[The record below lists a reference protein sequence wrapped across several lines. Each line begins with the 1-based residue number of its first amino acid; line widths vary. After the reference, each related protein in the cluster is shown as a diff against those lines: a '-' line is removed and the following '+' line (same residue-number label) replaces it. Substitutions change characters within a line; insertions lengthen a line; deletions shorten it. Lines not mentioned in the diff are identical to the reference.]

1 MNLPRVFPCSPSWP
15 PLSPPSPS
23 HPSGSS
29 QCTSPEH
36 PVSCI
41 EPGQA
46 IPFTY
51 DNIHVSMPFSQII
64 PPSPSPTESKR
75 LSYTSVS
82 LLLSRI
88 QVIVTIFLNSKYM
101 HYYTVLVFFFLVYF
115 TLSHKP
121 SSIHIPLLVSLLLF
135 AKHGCKWET
144 GKREGSRKRK
154 KKSSL
159 VTFLT
164 DEDQQFFLFSHY
176 LSWLGFMAEKDSK
189 NPNQWKAKNHWEQSS
204 NRVFAWNTELSLSNS
219 VYIRKRKSH
228 RKKLKWKVKSLSRV
242 RLPATPWTAAY
253 QAPPSMGFSRQEYWS
268 GVPLPSVNANTMRY
282 QKLPIIIEFL
292 TCQKFGEENKLLLM
306 AVVLLFRALA
316 RWIIKFSVIV
326 PHQI

>member
-1 MNLPRVFPCSPSWP
+1 MGIHMFPILNPPPTSLP
-15 PLSPPSPS
+15 
-23 HPSGSS
+23 
-29 QCTSPEH
+29 
-36 PVSCI
+36 
-41 EPGQA
+41 
-46 IPFTY
+46 IPFLW
-51 DNIHVSMPFSQII
+51 VI
-64 PPSPSPTESKR
+64 PVHQTQASCSLHQTWTGDLFLMILYMFQCHSPKSFPAPSPTESKR

-176 LSWLGFMAEKDSK
+176 LS
-189 NPNQWKAKNHWEQSS
+189 
-204 NRVFAWNTELSLSNS
+204 
-219 VYIRKRKSH
+219 
-228 RKKLKWKVKSLSRV
+228 
-242 RLPATPWTAAY
+242 
-253 QAPPSMGFSRQEYWS
+253 
-268 GVPLPSVNANTMRY
+268 
-282 QKLPIIIEFL
+282 
-292 TCQKFGEENKLLLM
+292 
-306 AVVLLFRALA
+306 
-316 RWIIKFSVIV
+316 
-326 PHQI
+326 